1 MIQHGA
7 TVVHHI
13 PGRLRVRLPRAS
25 RRPDILRDLHGF
37 ISGLGGVTRVEINP
51 VTGSI
56 LVHYEPESA
65 QEVRSLL
72 ARGASSGLEAPV
84 ELSDVDELADEIE
97 REAEFLAAHSE
108 LALHIVKSVK
118 ALNTAVRE
126 ASGNAVD
133 LKVLL
138 PAGLAVWAF
147 YKHGAAASTP
157 MWVSLTIFAVHSFLA
172 LHRPTAVH
180 ISRHVTPVE
189 QPA

>member
-7 TVVHHI
+7 RVVHHI
-13 PGRLRVRLPRAS
+13 PGRLRVRLPHSS

-37 ISGLGGVTRVEINP
+37 ISGLGGVREVVINP
-51 VTGSI
+51 MTGSI

-65 QEVRSLL
+65 EEVEKLL
-72 ARGASSGLEAPV
+72 ARGASSGWETPL
-84 ELSDVDELADEIE
+84 ELSDVDELADRIE
-97 REAEFLAAHSE
+97 READFLAAHSE
-108 LALHIVKSVK
+108 LALHIVKGVK

-157 MWVSLTIFAVHSFLA
+157 MWLSLAIFAIHSFLA

-180 ISRHVTPVE
+180 ISRDVTRIE